1 MCWWLYEANLWLVVW
16 PSHYSVVWL
25 FCNIPTTANRP
36 EQQYHYIL
44 YTFDTRQ
51 NNLYFLFSLLS
62 TSIVGTDIRMSNL
75 DIRLS
80 NLDIRM
86 SSLDIRMSKLILEFG
101 KNKTAKNSEILV
113 AFRIYFHFFNTPY
126 GWKIRARYA
135 KRHNQDGHTL
145 VQVGHTYVQAEYIG
159 WTYVCPTL

>member
-1 MCWWLYEANLWLVVW
+1 MIVDNESLEDEKNLIFCHRTMEVKLSFPTNLHPKLV
-16 PSHYSVVWL
+16 
-25 FCNIPTTANRP
+25 
-36 EQQYHYIL
+36 
-44 YTFDTRQ
+44 
-51 NNLYFLFSLLS
+51 S

-113 AFRIYFHFFNTPY
+113 AFRIFFHFFNTPY
-126 GWKIRARYA
+126 G
-135 KRHNQDGHTL
+135 
-145 VQVGHTYVQAEYIG
+145 
-159 WTYVCPTL
+159 

>member
-1 MCWWLYEANLWLVVW
+1 MEVDLV
-16 PSHYSVVWL
+16 
-25 FCNIPTTANRP
+25 
-36 EQQYHYIL
+36 
-44 YTFDTRQ
+44 
-51 NNLYFLFSLLS
+51 LS

-113 AFRIYFHFFNTPY
+113 AFRMFFRIFNTPH
-126 GWKIRARYA
+126 G
-135 KRHNQDGHTL
+135 
-145 VQVGHTYVQAEYIG
+145 
-159 WTYVCPTL
+159 

>member
-1 MCWWLYEANLWLVVW
+1 MVVDEKDVMEILVVRLAMVCLGEEM
-16 PSHYSVVWL
+16 PMVWRGL
-25 FCNIPTTANRP
+25 GGVPMVWHI
-36 EQQYHYIL
+36 
-44 YTFDTRQ
+44 
-51 NNLYFLFSLLS
+51 S

-113 AFRIYFHFFNTPY
+113 AFRMFFQIFNTPY
-126 GWKIRARYA
+126 
-135 KRHNQDGHTL
+135 
-145 VQVGHTYVQAEYIG
+145 
-159 WTYVCPTL
+159 C

>member
-1 MCWWLYEANLWLVVW
+1 MFQGNAILHHAAPERVNVLQSILSDY
-16 PSHYSVVWL
+16 
-25 FCNIPTTANRP
+25 NI
-36 EQQYHYIL
+36 
-44 YTFDTRQ
+44 
-51 NNLYFLFSLLS
+51 S

-113 AFRIYFHFFNTPY
+113 AFRMFFS
-126 GWKIRARYA
+126 
-135 KRHNQDGHTL
+135 DF
-145 VQVGHTYVQAEYIG
+145 
-159 WTYVCPTL
+159 